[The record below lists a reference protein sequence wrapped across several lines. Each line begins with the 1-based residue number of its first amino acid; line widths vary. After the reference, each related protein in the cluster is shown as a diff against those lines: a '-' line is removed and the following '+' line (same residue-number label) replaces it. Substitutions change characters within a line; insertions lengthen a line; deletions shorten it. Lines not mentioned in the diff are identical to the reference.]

1 MTLFAR
7 LFWWRLQ
14 FFSTTSYRLLERR
27 WQAVLLVLLIL
38 SPQAMPIT
46 DQLRLLG
53 WPVLTV
59 VEGRHA
65 WLAALCWLLVLA
77 LAWMWT
83 GLQARALLGGSGWQL
98 LRSLPKVSR
107 QARWV
112 DLAVFAC
119 ADLPVLLPFGA
130 VLASLGLARAGP
142 QWSAI
147 AAVLALAAQL
157 PILQCLV
164 LQNKRVG
171 VLCVALDLLGMT
183 AASVGGSAWW
193 LASTVVA
200 GSALG
205 IWLMARTPGVSV
217 KRASRLP
224 RWLRVHRAAKVEWNL
239 ALINLR
245 FLFGA
250 KQTTQHVRLLLCSLI
265 PVALDAVLRQTRIEA
280 ASMPVVLVVLALPPL
295 VLSLAALSIELR
307 ALHAPAMPMN
317 RALGLNAAQLRRS
330 NLLVLNSVF
339 CVLCLPLAV
348 GLGIRGSVGLAWQVW
363 QVWQALALFPIGMA
377 ALTACILLND
387 RHFNQALIPKA
398 VVVAC
403 ACFALLHLLE

>member
-7 LFWWRLQ
+7 LFWWRLR

-38 SPQAMPIT
+38 SPQAMPIP

-53 WPVLTV
+53 WPVLTIAL
-59 VEGRHA
+59 GRHVG
-65 WLAALCWLLVLA
+65 LSALCWVVVLA
-77 LAWMWT
+77 FAWMWT
-83 GLQARALLGGSGWQL
+83 GLQARALLGGNGWQL

-130 VLASLGLARAGP
+130 ALASLGLARGGP
-142 QWSAI
+142 QLSAI

-164 LQNKRVG
+164 LQNQRVG
-171 VLCVALDLLGMT
+171 MLCVVFDLLGM
-183 AASVGGSAWW
+183 AAAGAGGSAWW
-193 LASTVVA
+193 LALMVVA
-200 GSALG
+200 GSVLG
-205 IWLMARTPGVSV
+205 ICLMARTAGVSL

-224 RWLRVHRAAKVEWNL
+224 RFLRVHRAAKVEWNL

-265 PVALDAVLRQTRIEA
+265 SVALFAVLRQTRIEA

-330 NLLVLNSVF
+330 SLLVLNSVF
-339 CVLCLPLAV
+339 CVLCLPLAFS
-348 GLGIRGSVGLAWQVW
+348 LGIRGPSWQGWQGWQV
-363 QVWQALALFPIGMA
+363 LALFPVGMA

-398 VVVAC
+398 AVVAG
-403 ACFALLHLLE
+403 ACVALLKFLL